1 VNHSDAT
8 EFGPNSPERLIT
20 ELVAM
25 RDAVVRLS
33 LALEDYCFYVKS
45 KQHPDLALEVEALL
59 VKIKTVSMK

>member
-8 EFGPNSPERLIT
+8 EFGPNSPERLVT

-33 LALEDYCFYVKS
+33 LALALDDYCFYVKS
-45 KQHPDLALEVEALL
+45 KQNPDLVLEVDAILA
-59 VKIKTVSMK
+59 KIKTV